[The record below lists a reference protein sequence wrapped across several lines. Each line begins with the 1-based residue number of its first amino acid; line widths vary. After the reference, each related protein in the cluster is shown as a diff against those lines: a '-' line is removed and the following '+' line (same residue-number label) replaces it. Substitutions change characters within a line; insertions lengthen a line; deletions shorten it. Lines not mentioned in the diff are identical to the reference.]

1 MNTDASA
8 SVDASVSANVG
19 AEKIIECRNVSKCYD
34 DGAAR
39 TQVLQSLNLDVAA
52 GSALAIIGV
61 SGSGKSTLLHL
72 LGGLDTPDSGDI
84 LIDSEPIHQLSEKA
98 RSHFRNHR
106 IGFIY
111 QFHHL
116 LGDFT
121 VLENV
126 VMPLLLRGE
135 RHSQVTADGIALL
148 DKVGLKARAAHKPH
162 QLSGGER
169 QRVAICRALV
179 TRPRLV
185 LADEPTGQLDRASA
199 ERVTEEL
206 LHLNSEYNAALLF
219 ATHDEHLVRRL
230 QTVYHLENGCLRNG
244 Q

>member
-1 MNTDASA
+1 M
-8 SVDASVSANVG
+8 
-19 AEKIIECRNVSKCYD
+19 EHIIQCSNVSKCYD
-34 DGAAR
+34 DGVTR
-39 TQVLQSLNLDVAA
+39 TEVLNELNLNVAT

-72 LGGLDTPDSGDI
+72 LGGLDAPDTGEI
-84 LIDSEPIHQLSEKA
+84 LINGEHIHTLSETT
-98 RSHFRNHR
+98 RSNFRNQH

-116 LGDFT
+116 LGDFN

-135 RHSQVTADGIALL
+135 RRAQIEQQGISLL
-148 DKVGLKARAAHKPH
+148 AQVGLKERASHKPH

-169 QRVAICRALV
+169 QRVAICRALI
-179 TRPRLV
+179 TRPSIV

-206 LHLNSEYNAALLF
+206 LHLNTEYNAALIF
-219 ATHDEHLVRRL
+219 ATHDEHLVSRL
-230 QTVYHLENGCLRNG
+230 NTVYHLENGHLR
-244 Q
+244 